1 MEMECLSRR
10 QMKGESMLSK
20 IVLEREKEL
29 VKELRRNKKRLE
41 KEPEGMLFHHRDRGT
56 MRFYQYQNVKGKKKR
71 HYLGVD
77 EQELTKKLAMKLFLE
92 KRNQDIEEM
101 LEAIQAFRKVY
112 FKKHR
117 EGRYLEKDR
126 VDRLLEER
134 EIGAL
139 LGRDDL
145 MEWMSAPYDKLQKYP
160 EHLIH
165 MVKDDV
171 AVRSKSE
178 EIIMNVLDRYHIA
191 YRYDCAIEINGHI
204 LHPDFILRDPKTGKF
219 ILWEHLGAMD
229 KEEYRQ
235 NARWKLN
242 QYMEAGYTPM
252 LDLIITSETEK
263 HPMDT
268 YTAEAIVRM
277 MFL

>member
-1 MEMECLSRR
+1 MKFINYDYEDAFQKSMEDL
-10 QMKGESMLSK
+10 
-20 IVLEREKEL
+20 RED
-29 VKELRRNKKRLE
+29 
-41 KEPEGMLFHHRDRGT
+41 GS
-56 MRFYQYQNVKGKKKR
+56 
-71 HYLGVD
+71 
-77 EQELTKKLAMKLFLE
+77 
-92 KRNQDIEEM
+92 
-101 LEAIQAFRKVY
+101 
-112 FKKHR
+112 
-117 EGRYLEKDR
+117 GRYLEKDR

-191 YRYDCAIEINGHI
+191 YRYDCVIEINGHI

-242 QYMEAGYTPM
+242 QYMEAGYKLRRKTHRLVCGM
-252 LDLIITSETEK
+252 KVAFLCKTTFLLLN
-263 HPMDT
+263 T
-268 YTAEAIVRM
+268 YIDWIHN
-277 MFL
+277 LCINQ

>member
-1 MEMECLSRR
+1 MLHFIEHFQQFIPTSLDIIGNADAGIRKSYGTNTEC
-10 QMKGESMLSK
+10 
-20 IVLEREKEL
+20 REHF
-29 VKELRRNKKRLE
+29 VKCSDTS
-41 KEPEGMLFHHRDRGT
+41 G
-56 MRFYQYQNVKGKKKR
+56 
-71 HYLGVD
+71 
-77 EQELTKKLAMKLFLE
+77 